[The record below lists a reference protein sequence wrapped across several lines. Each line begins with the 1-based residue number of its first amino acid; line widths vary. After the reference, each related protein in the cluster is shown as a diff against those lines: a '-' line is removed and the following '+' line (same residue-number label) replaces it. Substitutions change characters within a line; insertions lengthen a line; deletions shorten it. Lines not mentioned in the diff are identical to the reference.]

1 MRICIAYGGG
11 AAVVGLGVLRLRI
24 LRGDGARARV
34 RVCVEA
40 TAYRVN
46 QAGNAL
52 VYGQRYEYCGDT
64 AQEVEWHYR
73 RPYIEIIKVLLR
85 ARREQRT
92 HHAEQ
97 RLPAPVEKH
106 LNVERHEH
114 QPIKQYRYGHFRAR
128 ARRHCDNRAL
138 KGAVLFVDN
147 ARRNGEHARRD
158 QVGQVADEH
167 GGSALK
173 QQL

>member
-1 MRICIAYGGG
+1 MRIRIAYGGG

-24 LRGDGARARV
+24 LRGDGACVRV

-52 VYGQRYEYCGDT
+52 IYGQSYEYRGDT
-64 AQEVEWHYR
+64 AQKVERHYR
-73 RPYIEIIKVLLR
+73 HPQIEIIKVLLR
-85 ARREQRT
+85 ARREQRA

-114 QPIKQYRYGHFRAR
+114 QPIKQYRHGHFRAR

-138 KGAVLFVDN
+138 KCAVLFVDN
-147 ARRNGEHARRD
+147 ARRNGEHTRRD